1 MATNDGNNWK
11 IHLEDIFTSVYV
23 VIRQVDAGL
32 AARPK
37 PKLWK
42 QASIKHR
49 TQEGK
54 CRGNAKDNR
63 LQFIPQGDEE

>member
-32 AARPK
+32 AARLK
-37 PKLWK
+37 PKL
-42 QASIKHR
+42 
-49 TQEGK
+49 
-54 CRGNAKDNR
+54 
-63 LQFIPQGDEE
+63 